1 MVSYGVPLSSL
12 TDLWDR
18 LVGSQPAPPRLV
30 VLGAAVLALV
40 VVGPYRSWRI
50 SRHVV
55 TIAHEGGH
63 ALTALFTGRRLS
75 AIRLHSDTS
84 GLTVSAGRP
93 TGPGMIATSMAGYLT
108 PSLLGLLGAVLL
120 TSGRITVMLWA
131 ALVVLA
137 AMLVMI
143 RNVFGVI
150 SVVTTIGIVFAVSW
164 FASAQ
169 VQAAFAYFS
178 VWLLL
183 AGGVRPIVELQRMRR
198 RGQVPNSD
206 ADQLARLTRLPG
218 LFWVAFFWMGT
229 VAALLFGG
237 WLLLREMTQGWV

>member
-1 MVSYGVPLSSL
+1 L
-12 TDLWDR
+12 TDLWLR

-30 VLGAAVLALV
+30 VLGAAVLALA
-40 VVGPYRSWRI
+40 VVGPYRAWRV

-63 ALTALFTGRRLS
+63 AITALLTGRRLS

-93 TGPGMIATSMAGYLT
+93 TGPGMVATSMAGYLT
-108 PSLLGLLGAVLL
+108 PSLLGLIGAVLL
-120 TSGRITVMLWA
+120 TAGRITVMLWA
-131 ALVVLA
+131 ALAVLA

-143 RNVFGVI
+143 RNFFGVI

-169 VQAAFAYFS
+169 TQAAFAYFS

-183 AGGVRPIVELQRMRR
+183 AGGVRPIVELHRMRR
-198 RGQVPNSD
+198 RGRLPYSD

-218 LFWVAFFWMGT
+218 LFWVAFFWVAT
-229 VAALLFGG
+229 VAALGCGG
-237 WLLLREMTQGWV
+237 WLLLRKMTGGWA